1 MKDVSPNL
9 QRFIA
14 FFIDLFIKLGITLGW
29 VMYISKASTIEQ
41 FMNTL
46 LWIIIF
52 SILSGFLIDAII
64 TPLLISEFG
73 GSLGKILVGIEIVNT
88 SGKRLS
94 YWKAVFRNYIG
105 YIISGI
111 FLCLGFIWILIDK
124 DHRGWHD
131 LISDTYVKLVRKSG
145 WIIGLLSLTVI
156 MFVNIFVLSLTIQN
170 FSSNKQI
177 YTDLFGEVST
187 SIQQS
192 LKNTKTGT

>member
-14 FFIDLFIKLGITLGW
+14 FFIDLFIKFGITLGW
-29 VMYISKASTIEQ
+29 AMYISKSNTIEQ
-41 FMNTL
+41 FMNTF

-52 SILSGFLIDAII
+52 SILSGFLIEAII

-73 GSLGKILVGIEIVNT
+73 GSLGKIITGIEIVST
-88 SGKRLS
+88 SGERLS
-94 YWKAVFRNYIG
+94 YWKAFFRNYIG

-111 FLCLGFIWILIDK
+111 FFSLGFIWILIDK

-131 LISDTYVKLVRKSG
+131 LMSDTYVKIVRKSG
-145 WIIGLLSLTVI
+145 WIMGLLFLTVI
-156 MFVNIFVLSLTIQN
+156 MFVNIFMLSLTIQN

-187 SIQQS
+187 SIQQA
-192 LKNTKTGT
+192 LKSPKTGT

>member
-29 VMYISKASTIEQ
+29 VMYISKSHTIEQ

-73 GSLGKILVGIEIVNT
+73 GSLGKIITGIEIVNT

-131 LISDTYVKLVRKSG
+131 LASDTYVKLVDKSR
-145 WIIGLLSLTVI
+145 WIIGLLFLTVI
-156 MFVNIFVLSLTIQN
+156 MFVNIFMLNLTIQN

-177 YTDLFGEVST
+177 YTDLFGEIST
-187 SIQQS
+187 SIQQT